1 MDKKIYGLSSKHNFG
16 KWDHVVYV
24 FDTQQEAEEWLE
36 TEESDFRERE
46 LVSKSKAVRLAGKK
60 KVAEAEEN
68 MYAEQFYRNGGH
80 F

>member
-16 KWDHVVYV
+16 AWEHVVHV
-24 FDTQQEAEEWLE
+24 FDDKEEAEKWLH
-36 TEESDFRERE
+36 TEEYDFRERE

-68 MYAEQFYRNGGH
+68 MYVEQYYRNGGH